1 MNSSLKDFIANF
13 PTTMCSPPSIP
24 KAIMDLTRY
33 GDGIFFWQVAYL
45 ANSLINPIHMVE
57 SMMGDTCV
65 YIPIY
70 GMGLVY
76 TLRCT
81 S

>member
-1 MNSSLKDFIANF
+1 
-13 PTTMCSPPSIP
+13 MCSPPSIP

-33 GDGIFFWQVAYL
+33 GNGKKNWPMAYF

-57 SMMGDTCV
+57 SMMGDMCV

-76 TLRCT
+76 T
-81 S
+81 